1 MVLKCSRERR
11 PAAPTHLLAR
21 GRGAQAPLGR
31 GSGGAPRGYTRSGH
45 PSGGLPQGAARS
57 ALVGLAVRR
66 VGVGAGAGARAR
78 ARARA
83 VRLRARDR
91 VRVRAY
97 LVVGELLPDLGPH
110 QARAWLG

>member
-1 MVLKCSRERR
+1 M
-11 PAAPTHLLAR
+11 
-21 GRGAQAPLGR
+21 
-31 GSGGAPRGYTRSGH
+31 GYTRSGH
-45 PSGGLPQGAARS
+45 PSTGLPQGAARS

-66 VGVGAGAGARAR
+66 VGVGAR

-83 VRLRARDR
+83 VRVRARDR